1 MSSSRGIAL
10 NCGLAAPPTTTTCH
24 TPNTP
29 EILNAIVNISFP
41 TPSVPPQQAST
52 PFPPSSLS
60 FPPAPQTAQS
70 LPSPTSYSDCSTP
83 SSATSASPLNSPT
96 GQSSVQH
103 IQSQFIKE
111 GLKMKVRQKLKS
123 EPEEGGAYETN
134 IKIKK
139 EAEVRTYHEST

>member
-41 TPSVPPQQAST
+41 TPSLPPQQAST

-60 FPPAPQTAQS
+60 FPPAPHSAQS

-139 EAEVRTYHEST
+139 EAEVRTYHSM

>member
-1 MSSSRGIAL
+1 MGIAL

-41 TPSVPPQQAST
+41 TPFLPQQQQAST

-70 LPSPTSYSDCSTP
+70 LPSPLLGHLRLP
-83 SSATSASPLNSPT
+83 SQLTHRTKFRPAHPVTVHQGGT
-96 GQSSVQH
+96 QD
-103 IQSQFIKE
+103 E
-111 GLKMKVRQKLKS
+111 GA
-123 EPEEGGAYETN
+123 P
-134 IKIKK
+134 
-139 EAEVRTYHEST
+139 EAEVRTRRGRCLRN